1 MIDSHKGS
9 EPTYFYRFCSDTGN
23 SYQPSSTVHNTEP
36 GHGTTVAGYGW
47 QFSAET
53 EPTCGPHRGGIW
65 GILHDSPMLKRGE
78 NSIFVL
84 GKQTEN
90 KHVYLVGGLEHEFYF
105 PFHIWDVILPIDEL
119 IFFRGVGIPPT
130 SVHNEKALS
139 VLGANKCRDGTTFPG
154 LSRSGMGQ
162 FCIHILFFPPYVAE
176 KLVDRPLNAGGFP
189 VL

>member
-1 MIDSHKGS
+1 MAQLLRVMVGS
-9 EPTYFYRFCSDTGN
+9 FRLKQNQLVAPT
-23 SYQPSSTVHNTEP
+23 
-36 GHGTTVAGYGW
+36 
-47 QFSAET
+47 
-53 EPTCGPHRGGIW
+53 GGIW

-105 PFHIWDVILPIDEL
+105 PFHTWDVILPIDEL